1 MSLPAEARSFHTV
14 WIRHGDDRSV
24 SARYTLAGDR
34 LVCMGD
40 NGLSG
45 LADGEHV
52 SATIH
57 AIANGGPVVTFPA
70 TIREVAPE
78 AVDTGTL
85 SELLANVM
93 RHDGTVE
100 GAIRWLDDQRR
111 TRRCRWW
118 RACSRT
124 ARRRTR

>member
-24 SARYTLAGDR
+24 SARYTLAGDH
-34 LVCMGD
+34 LVCFGD

-45 LADGEHV
+45 LADGEQV

-57 AIANGGPVVTFPA
+57 AIANGGPVVTFLA
-70 TIREVAPE
+70 TVRDVAADTVE
-78 AVDTGTL
+78 TGTVG
-85 SELLANVM
+85 ELLANVM

-100 GAIRWLDDQRR
+100 GALRWIDDQRR
-111 TRRCRWW
+111 TRR
-118 RACSRT
+118 SVELVT
-124 ARRRTR
+124 